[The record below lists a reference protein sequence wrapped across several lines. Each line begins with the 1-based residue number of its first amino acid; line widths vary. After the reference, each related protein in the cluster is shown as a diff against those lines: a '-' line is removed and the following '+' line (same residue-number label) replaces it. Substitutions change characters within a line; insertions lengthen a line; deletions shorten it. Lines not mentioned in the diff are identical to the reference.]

1 MTVDTIRKQAQADP
15 FLRFHSQQLE
25 SRKAAEQQQE
35 ERRQAEEQVELR
47 EAQQAE
53 QEVLQHQVRPL
64 AWDHDPIGSGS
75 GLCNL
80 CAILNVSFS

>member
-1 MTVDTIRKQAQADP
+1 MR
-15 FLRFHSQQLE
+15 SQQLE

-35 ERRQAEEQVELR
+35 ERRQAEEQAELR

-53 QEVLQHQVRPL
+53 QEVLQHQVRAL
-64 AWDHDPIGSGS
+64 AWRIMSSGP

-80 CAILNVSFS
+80 CAILNISVL